1 MLAASGPLLDEFIRS
16 SEASAM
22 LIGVNGQLADTDVL
36 PTVQMP
42 HGESSATLTV
52 ASRDPTITYTTDS
65 AQTDDAATVIMSE
78 QATITAEVSCADQEE
93 RCIFYVTPRVEAKNM
108 AVRAL
113 GQRPDRPTAA
123 GILPPLRPGLFPLYY
138 LTDRP
143 PQQHWRKD
151 GGSGF

>member
-1 MLAASGPLLDEFIRS
+1 
-16 SEASAM
+16 
-22 LIGVNGQLADTDVL
+22 
-36 PTVQMP
+36 
-42 HGESSATLTV
+42 
-52 ASRDPTITYTTDS
+52 
-65 AQTDDAATVIMSE
+65 MSE
-78 QATITAEVSCADQEE
+78 QATITAEVSFADQEE
-93 RCIFYVTPRVEAKNM
+93 RCIFYVTPRVEAKNL

>member
-1 MLAASGPLLDEFIRS
+1 
-16 SEASAM
+16 M

-65 AQTDDAATVIMSE
+65 AQTGDAATVIMSE
-78 QATITAEVSCADQEE
+78 QAAITAEVSFADQEE
-93 RCIFYVTPRVEAKNM
+93 RCIFYVTPRVEAKNL
-108 AVRAL
+108 AVWAL

-123 GILPPLRPGLFPLYY
+123 GILPPLRPGLCCITWPIVL
-138 LTDRP
+138 LSSI
-143 PQQHWRKD
+143 
-151 GGSGF
+151 GGKMADLDFD